1 MGHVRR
7 PNYAQRFL
15 LPPSLEDW
23 VGPEHPVRFVHDFVD
38 ALNLAELG
46 IKDPQGEVGRPP
58 VAADVLLKVWL
69 YGFTQRVRSPRK
81 LEKSCREVMPFMW
94 LTYPGPPDHNTI
106 WRFFRDNRKALPK
119 LFKKLMAAAAEAEL
133 ISFALHALD
142 GTKLQAASSTDTAL
156 HRKSLEEKLKLLD
169 EIIAQYVTQVEA
181 AGSAESTDG
190 RQEMPAAMQDAE
202 ARRQKIREA
211 LQRRLEDREEAQV
224 GASAPEPPAE
234 QGELASGGPSDAKVA
249 APEAAPAQREEPPVA
264 AAAQRTDEA
273 ASVHAPEPAVEPT
286 TDEPPPSSESAAPQ
300 EGSAAPST
308 GEAEMAP
315 LQREA
320 ELLKK
325 ELEEKLA
332 KLDEAKVNHL
342 SELEPDARMMKGRGG
357 SALGYNA
364 QIVVDHESDMI
375 VACNVTADQ
384 NDVAQLTPMLEQ
396 VREQYGRVAD
406 QTVADGG
413 YDSGAQLARAED
425 QQLPVLARLRE
436 DSDAKGEFSKEHFRY
451 DAAENVYV
459 CPRGEKLL
467 QIGTSKPRPTAKPD
481 LIYRCN
487 NKTCPVRAQCS
498 KDPRGRKIRRPPH
511 EEARER
517 QAIKQQE
524 SADGDPAR
532 AAQGDRRAPLRH
544 REGNR
549 WLPTLHRTRARE
561 GQRAVGARLHGRQP
575 AQAVRA
581 RDLAR
586 RQAGAARR
594 ETGRRS
600 HRGELRGGPPA
611 ASWGAAVVGLREP
624 NVDVGRAGAHTC
636 RNRCRSPAP

>member
-23 VGPEHPVRFVHDFVD
+23 VGPEHPVRFVSDFVD
-38 ALNLAELG
+38 ALDVAELG

-69 YGFTQRVRSPRK
+69 YGFTQRVRSTRK
-81 LEKSCREVMPFMW
+81 LERSCREVMPFMW
-94 LTYPGPPDHNTI
+94 LTYPDPPDHNTI
-106 WRFFRDNRKALPK
+106 WRFFRDNRKVLPK

-169 EIIAQYVTQVEA
+169 EIVAQYIGQVEA
-181 AGSAESTDG
+181 AGSVESTDG
-190 RQEMPAAMQDAE
+190 RQEMPAAMRDAE
-202 ARRQKIREA
+202 MRRQKIRES
-211 LQRRLEDREEAQV
+211 LQRRVEDREDAQ
-224 GASAPEPPAE
+224 ACESTPEPAAE
-234 QGELASGGPSDAKVA
+234 QGELAAGSSSDA
-249 APEAAPAQREEPPVA
+249 APEAGAGQRVEGPVA
-264 AAAQRTDEA
+264 EAAPRTDEA
-273 ASVHAPEPAVEPT
+273 ASEKASELAAEPAR
-286 TDEPPPSSESAAPQ
+286 DEPLPSSESTPPQ
-300 EGSAAPST
+300 DGCAAPST
-308 GEAEMAP
+308 AEAKTDP
-315 LQREA
+315 LLREA

-325 ELEEKLA
+325 EVEEKLA

-342 SELEPDARMMKGRGG
+342 SELEPDARMMKGRGT

-364 QIVVDHESDMI
+364 QIVVDHESDLI
-375 VACNVTADQ
+375 VACNVTTDQ

-406 QTVADGG
+406 QTVTDGG
-413 YDSGAQLARAED
+413 YDNGAQLARAED
-425 QQLPVLARLRE
+425 QELPVLTRLRE
-436 DSDAKGEFSKEHFRY
+436 EAKGEFSKEHFRY

-467 QIGTSKPRPTAKPD
+467 QIGTNKSRPTAEPD
-481 LIYRCN
+481 LIYKCD

-517 QAIKQQE
+517 QARKQQDPRMAILLGLRKE
-524 SADGDPAR
+524 IVEHLFGIVKTIDGFRRFTVRGLEKVNAQWALVCMGVNLRKLSALATWKNGRLVLR
-532 AAQGDRRAPLRH
+532 AAR
-544 REGNR
+544 
-549 WLPTLHRTRARE
+549 
-561 GQRAVGARLHGRQP
+561 
-575 AQAVRA
+575 
-581 RDLAR
+581 
-586 RQAGAARR
+586 
-594 ETGRRS
+594 
-600 HRGELRGGPPA
+600 PA
-611 ASWGAAVVGLREP
+611 AAA
-624 NVDVGRAGAHTC
+624 AAA
-636 RNRCRSPAP
+636 S

>member
-38 ALNLAELG
+38 ALDLAELG

-69 YGFTQRVRSPRK
+69 YGFTQRVRSTRK
-81 LEKSCREVMPFMW
+81 LEKACREVMPFMW
-94 LTYPGPPDHNTI
+94 LTYPDPPDHNTI
-106 WRFFRDNRKALPK
+106 WRFFRDNRTALPK
-119 LFKKLMAAAAEAEL
+119 LFKKLMASAAEAEL

-156 HRKSLEEKLKLLD
+156 HRKSLEEKLKLVN
-169 EIIAQYVTQVEA
+169 EIIAQYMGQVEA

-211 LQRRLEDREEAQV
+211 LQRRVEDREEAQA

-234 QGELASGGPSDAKVA
+234 QGELAAGGPSDAKVA
-249 APEAAPAQREEPPVA
+249 APEAATEQREEPPVA
-264 AAAQRTDEA
+264 AAARRTDEA
-273 ASVHAPEPAVEPT
+273 AGEHATEPTVEPT
-286 TDEPPPSSESAAPQ
+286 REEPPPSSESTAPQ
-300 EGSAAPST
+300 EATEPTVEPTREEPPPSSESTAPEEGSAASCT
-308 GEAEMAP
+308 VEAEKAP

-325 ELEEKLA
+325 ELEEKLG

-342 SELEPDARMMKGRGG
+342 SEIEPDARMMKGRGM

-406 QTVADGG
+406 QTVTDGG

-436 DSDAKGEFSKEHFRY
+436 DSEAKGDFSKEHFRY

-467 QIGTSKPRPTAKPD
+467 QIGTSKPRPTAEPD

-517 QAIKQQE
+517 QARKQQDPRMAILLGLRKE
-524 SADGDPAR
+524 IVEHLFGIVKTIDGFRRFTVRGLEKVNAQWALVCMGVNLRKLFALATWRGGKLVPR
-532 AAQGDRRAPLRH
+532 AAG
-544 REGNR
+544 
-549 WLPTLHRTRARE
+549 
-561 GQRAVGARLHGRQP
+561 
-575 AQAVRA
+575 
-581 RDLAR
+581 
-586 RQAGAARR
+586 
-594 ETGRRS
+594 
-600 HRGELRGGPPA
+600 PA
-611 ASWGAAVVGLREP
+611 AAVAA
-624 NVDVGRAGAHTC
+624 AT
-636 RNRCRSPAP
+636 